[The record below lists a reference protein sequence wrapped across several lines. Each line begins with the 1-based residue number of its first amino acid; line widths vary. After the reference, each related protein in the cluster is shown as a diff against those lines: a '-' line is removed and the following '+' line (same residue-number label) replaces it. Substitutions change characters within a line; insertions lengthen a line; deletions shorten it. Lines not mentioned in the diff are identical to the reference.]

1 MTFVEGDGFDCQSG
15 SRLSEKDLAACC
27 LGIVLIM
34 TAAVG
39 RPSLLQAA
47 PFPGLRSRILQEWRG

>member
-1 MTFVEGDGFDCQSG
+1 MAFVEGDGFDCQSG

-39 RPSLLQAA
+39 RPSLLRAHHSLVS
-47 PFPGLRSRILQEWRG
+47 GLESWRG